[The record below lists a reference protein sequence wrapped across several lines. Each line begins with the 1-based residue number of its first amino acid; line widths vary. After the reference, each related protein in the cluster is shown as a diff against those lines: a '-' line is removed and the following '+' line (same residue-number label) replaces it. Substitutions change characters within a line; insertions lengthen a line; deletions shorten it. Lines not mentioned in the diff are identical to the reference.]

1 MVSPAG
7 SAVRGHLALVAA
19 CCARA
24 CGPLCRLKPA
34 FQAVGAIWGWW
45 RCVVRGPAA
54 RGAGLKT
61 GGPGPLPQASPD
73 RYSPGV
79 APARRLNHLVNEA
92 WEANPQRK
100 AISASESWPSAIQDR
115 AFSSRRLVR

>member
-24 CGPLCRLKPA
+24 FGPRCRLKPA

-45 RCVVRGPAA
+45 RRVVRGPAA
-54 RGAGLKT
+54 RACRSEDRRS
-61 GGPGPLPQASPD
+61 PIPQASPD

-79 APARRLNHLVNEA
+79 APARRLNHRVNEA